1 MDIIDVHP
9 IIYIAVMVSYILKY
23 TNLQQSSKYMYTFTE
38 VTKANTVTEVTK
50 ANAVTEITK
59 ASTVT

>member
-1 MDIIDVHP
+1 
-9 IIYIAVMVSYILKY
+9 MVSYILKY
-23 TNLQQSSKYMYTFTE
+23 TNLQQSSKYKYTFTE